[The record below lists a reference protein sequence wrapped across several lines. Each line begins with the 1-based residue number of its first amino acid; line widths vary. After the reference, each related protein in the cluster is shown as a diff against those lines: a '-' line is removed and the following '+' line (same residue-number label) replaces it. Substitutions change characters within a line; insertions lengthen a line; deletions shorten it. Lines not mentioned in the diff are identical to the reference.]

1 VKRKWWVVG
10 ILVFL
15 ELLVCGGILL
25 TLWIGRATFE
35 GVRFFYLTDVHI
47 EETVEKAFT
56 VDGPA
61 VLDLDADF
69 SDVTVTGG
77 DTDEIAVIARLSL
90 WGSSEEDARQQVD
103 VQMTQEGNRVIV
115 RVERPERIYAFVIN
129 SRSSHVDFEIR
140 VPSATSLQ
148 LVTSSGDL
156 AVRDVAGAAE
166 LETSFGSVEVERVD
180 GPVSAWSSSGD
191 ITLIGLSN
199 AGDLEVET
207 EFGSLVL
214 RDVAANSLAGRSGS
228 GDVEVDGCVVDG
240 LLDLQTEF
248 GSVTAEHV
256 VADRVV
262 ARSGSGEIRI
272 EEAGLSG
279 PLDLETNFGDV
290 TAVGVDA
297 VSYRLKSGSGSL
309 TLDCRSSGDVE
320 LESDSGDLTLYG
332 CSGFLDLQTEFGD
345 IEVRNAADA
354 QLMLKTSSGGVTF
367 SGGIR
372 AAGEHRV
379 ESEFGDVHVVLP
391 TDAAFD
397 LDAETEFGSIETDFA
412 VTVSEF
418 EEKHIVGE
426 VNGGG
431 PSLVVRTN
439 SGSVTLEGIPAK
451 GD

>member
-1 VKRKWWVVG
+1 MKRKWWIVG
-10 ILVFL
+10 GLVFL

-25 TLWIGRATFE
+25 TLWAGRATFE
-35 GVRFFYLTDVHI
+35 GVRFFYLADVHV
-47 EETVEKAFT
+47 EETVEKTFA

-69 SDVTVTGG
+69 SDVTVMGG

-103 VQMTQEGNRVIV
+103 VQMTQEGNRVTV
-115 RVERPERIYAFVIN
+115 RVERPERIYAFVID
-129 SRSSHVDFEIR
+129 SKGSHVDFEIR
-140 VPSATSLQ
+140 VPSETALQ

-156 AVRDVAGAAE
+156 AVSDVVGAAE
-166 LETSFGSVEVERVD
+166 LETSFGNIEVEEVD

-214 RDVAANSLAGRSGS
+214 RDIAADSLSGRSGS
-228 GDVEVDGCVVDG
+228 GDVEAEGCVLDG
-240 LLDLQTEF
+240 PLGLETEF
-248 GSVTAEHV
+248 GSVTAENV
-256 VADRVV
+256 VADRIV
-262 ARSGSGEIRI
+262 ARSGSGEIWI

-309 TLDCRSSGDVE
+309 TLDCSGSGDVA
-320 LESDSGDLTLYG
+320 LESDSGDLTLEG
-332 CSGFLDLQTEFGD
+332 CSGSLDLQTEFGD
-345 IEVRNAADA
+345 IEVQGATDSE
-354 QLMLKTSSGGVTF
+354 LMLKTNSGKVYF
-367 SGGIR
+367 SGSIR
-372 AAGEHRV
+372 AEGEHRV

-391 TDAAFD
+391 AGAAFD

-439 SGSVTLEGIPAK
+439 SGSVTLEGIPARS
-451 GD
+451 D

>member
-25 TLWIGRATFE
+25 ILWVGRATFE
-35 GVRFFYLTDVHI
+35 EVRFFYLADVHI
-47 EETVEKAFT
+47 EETVEETFA

-69 SDVTVTGG
+69 SNVTVTGG
-77 DTDEIAVIARLSL
+77 DTDEIVVIARLNL
-90 WGSSEEDARQQVD
+90 WGSSEEDARQQVN
-103 VQMTQEGNRVIV
+103 VQMAQEGNRVTV
-115 RVERPERIYAFVIN
+115 RVERPERIYAFVIH
-129 SRSSHVDFEIR
+129 SGGSHVDFEIR
-140 VPSATSLQ
+140 VPSETSLD
-148 LVTSSGDL
+148 LMTSSGDL
-156 AVRDVAGAAE
+156 AVSDVTGAAK

-191 ITLIGLSN
+191 IRLNGLSN
-199 AGDLEVET
+199 AGELEVET

-214 RDVAANSLAGRSGS
+214 RDITADSLTGRSGS
-228 GDVEVDGCVVDG
+228 GDIEAEGCVVGG

-248 GSVTAEHV
+248 GSVTAENV
-256 VADRVV
+256 AADRVV

-279 PLDLETNFGDV
+279 SLDLETNFGDV

-297 VSYRLKSGSGSL
+297 VSYRLKSGSGNL
-309 TLDCRSSGDVE
+309 TLN
-320 LESDSGDLTLYG
+320 G
-332 CSGFLDLQTEFGD
+332 CSGSLDLQTEFGD
-345 IEVRNAADA
+345 IEVQDAIDA
-354 QLMLKTSSGGVTF
+354 QLTLKTNSGGVTF
-367 SGGIR
+367 SGSIR

-379 ESEFGDVHVVLP
+379 ESEFGDVRVVLP

-418 EEKHIVGE
+418 EEKHIMGE

-431 PSLVVRTN
+431 PPLVVRTN
-439 SGSVTLEGIPAK
+439 SGSVTLEGIPTK
-451 GD
+451 DD

>member
-47 EETVEKAFT
+47 EETVEKTFA

-69 SDVTVTGG
+69 GDVTVMGG
-77 DTDEIAVIARLSL
+77 DTGEIAVTAWLRL

-103 VQMTQEGNRVIV
+103 VQMTQEGNRVII

-140 VPSATSLQ
+140 VPAETSLQ
-148 LVTSSGDL
+148 LTTSSGDL
-156 AVRDVAGAAE
+156 AVRDVVGAAE
-166 LETSFGSVEVERVD
+166 LETSFGGIEVERMD
-180 GPVSAWSSSGD
+180 GPVSALSSSGD
-191 ITLIGLSN
+191 IRLTGLSN

-207 EFGSLVL
+207 EFGSLEL
-214 RDVAANSLAGRSGS
+214 QDVAGDSLTGRSGS
-228 GDVEVDGCVVDG
+228 GDVEVDSCVVDG
-240 LLDLQTEF
+240 LVDLRTEF
-248 GSVTAEHV
+248 GSVVAENV
-256 VADRVV
+256 VADRIV

-290 TAVGVDA
+290 TAAGVDA

-320 LESDSGDLTLYG
+320 LESDSGNLTLDG
-332 CSGFLDLQTEFGD
+332 CSGSLDLQTEFGD

-367 SGGIR
+367 LGGIR

-391 TDAAFD
+391 ADAAFD

-431 PSLVVRTN
+431 PPLVVRTN
-439 SGSVTLEGIPAK
+439 SGSVTLEGIPAR